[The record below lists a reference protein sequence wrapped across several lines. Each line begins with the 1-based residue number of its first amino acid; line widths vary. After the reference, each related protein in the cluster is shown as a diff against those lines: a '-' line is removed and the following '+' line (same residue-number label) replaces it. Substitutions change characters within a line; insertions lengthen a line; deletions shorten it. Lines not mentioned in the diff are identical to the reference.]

1 MCSTGQRSRM
11 TARWISST
19 GAPGWTGSFTTAAA
33 PTQTSCTTASRA
45 MWQRRCDQSARHCN
59 HQGGR
64 PGPRAGAAASSCW
77 GGANP
82 GLGRWRQGR
91 ARGIIHSP
99 RPRNH
104 RLVATRSREPMPSPF
119 PGMDPYLEDEGLWPI
134 FHHQLVMCLYQILL
148 PGLVDRYRARVSQR
162 HYSTEQAL
170 FTSVVRE
177 EHHEDYIEVRQR
189 TDGRLI
195 TLVDV
200 VSPANKVTA
209 AGRAAY
215 LEKRKEGRSA
225 NANLVELDLVLQ
237 GQPTLEYSRDGLPDW
252 DYAVTVTRSTQAE
265 RYEIYTATL
274 QKRLP
279 RFRLPLAADDR
290 DTV

>member
-1 MCSTGQRSRM
+1 
-11 TARWISST
+11 
-19 GAPGWTGSFTTAAA
+19 
-33 PTQTSCTTASRA
+33 
-45 MWQRRCDQSARHCN
+45 
-59 HQGGR
+59 
-64 PGPRAGAAASSCW
+64 
-77 GGANP
+77 
-82 GLGRWRQGR
+82 
-91 ARGIIHSP
+91 
-99 RPRNH
+99 
-104 RLVATRSREPMPSPF
+104 MPSPF
-119 PGMDPYLEDEGLWPI
+119 PGMDPYLEDEGLWPV

-162 HYSTEQAL
+162 HYVTEQAL

-177 EHHEDYIEVRQR
+177 EHHEDLIEIRQR
-189 TDGRLI
+189 NDGRLI

-200 VSPANKVTA
+200 VSPANKTSA

-215 LEKRKEGRSA
+215 LDKRREGKGAS
-225 NANLVELDLVLQ
+225 ANLVELDLVLQ

-252 DYAVTVTRSTQAE
+252 DYAVTVTRSTQPE

-290 DTV
+290 DTVLDLHTAFTRCYDQGGFAAKIDYRRDPTTALNSEDRQWLNEVLRQQKLR